1 LQFSPT
7 AERVIK
13 ENKIPESQL
22 KDIIGHGPRGLVMKS
37 DVLEVFLNVPK
48 DKRYHHETTFAVIG
62 QPAGAAPAQAAAKK
76 DVKKEAP
83 KDTGAAFFDIP
94 LTNMRK
100 VRKKKKKEEI

>member
-37 DVLEVFLNVPK
+37 DVLEVFLNEPK
-48 DKRYHHETTFAVIG
+48 DKQYLE
-62 QPAGAAPAQAAAKK
+62 
-76 DVKKEAP
+76 
-83 KDTGAAFFDIP
+83 
-94 LTNMRK
+94 LS
-100 VRKKKKKEEI
+100 EEGSHDLMLNKNQS